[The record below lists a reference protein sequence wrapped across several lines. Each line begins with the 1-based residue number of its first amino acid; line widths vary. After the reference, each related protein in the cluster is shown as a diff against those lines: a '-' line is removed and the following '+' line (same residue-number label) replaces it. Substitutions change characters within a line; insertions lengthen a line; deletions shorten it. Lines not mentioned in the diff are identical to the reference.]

1 MPVAE
6 TELPGLQEGPAMDLP
21 QSLEQVTKIP
31 GLGPLTS
38 SALKEQ
44 ARSLRNSVRAFESK
58 PEKRSRLKGREAA
71 RVCWLLEGWGL
82 KPRSIDEGLS
92 DRDSDSDYK
101 SHCRLLTLNS
111 GDGSRANRRACHN

>member
-6 TELPGLQEGPAMDLP
+6 TELPGLQEGSATNLP
-21 QSLEQVTKIP
+21 QSLEQVIKIP
-31 GLGPLTS
+31 GLGPPTS

-71 RVCWLLEGWGL
+71 RVCWLPEGWGL
-82 KPRSIDEGLS
+82 S
-92 DRDSDSDYK
+92 DSDSDNR